1 MPRMNDR
8 TLGRDGPTVSALGLG
23 CMGMSE
29 FYGPTDD
36 EQSIATIHRALDL
49 GITLL
54 DTSDAYGPYTN
65 EQLVGRR
72 SPTVATRSCS
82 PPSSASCATRASG
95 ASTTRRRTRRAPA
108 TRRCGGSAVDH
119 IDLYFLHRRNPD
131 VPIEE
136 TVGAM
141 AELVDQGKVRYLGLS
156 EVSAETLRAACAVHP
171 IAALQSEWSLWTRGI
186 EEEIVPTARE
196 LGVGIV
202 AYSPVGRGFLTG
214 RYASVDDLADTDFR
228 RYQPRFQA
236 DNLEAN
242 LASHRA
248 RAASWRRTSAA
259 RRVQL
264 ALAWLLHQGSD
275 VVPIPGTKH
284 AAYVEENAE
293 ATEISLSAHHLEAL
307 DDAMPAGAAAGDRY
321 TAAGMATVE
330 L

>member
-1 MPRMNDR
+1 MNDR
-8 TLGRDGPTVSALGLG
+8 TLGADGPTVSALGLG

-36 EQSIATIHRALDL
+36 EASIATIHRALDL

-54 DTSDAYGPYTN
+54 DTSDMYGPYLN
-65 EQLVGRR
+65 EQLVGTAIADRR
-72 SPTVATRSCS
+72 DQVVLSTKFGVVRDEGERRVDNTPQYAARACD
-82 PPSSASCATRASG
+82 ASL
-95 ASTTRRRTRRAPA
+95 RRL
-108 TRRCGGSAVDH
+108 AVDH

-141 AELVDQGKVRYLGLS
+141 AELVDRGKVRYIGLS

-171 IAALQSEWSLWTRGI
+171 ITALQSEWSLWTRGI
-186 EEEIVPTARE
+186 EEEIVPTARD

-202 AYSPVGRGFLTG
+202 PCSPVGRGFLTG
-214 RYASVDDLADTDFR
+214 RYSSIDDLADSDFR
-228 RYQPRFQA
+228 RYQPRFQG
-236 DNLEAN
+236 DNLKAN
-242 LASHRA
+242 VRLVERVRELADDVGC
-248 RAASWRRTSAA
+248 TP
-259 RRVQL
+259 VQL
-264 ALAWLLHQGSD
+264 ALAWLLHQGPD
-275 VVPIPGTKH
+275 VVPIPGTRH
-284 AAYVEENAE
+284 VRNVEENTE

-321 TAAGMATVE
+321 TPEGMAAVE

>member
-1 MPRMNDR
+1 MNNR
-8 TLGRDGPTVSALGLG
+8 TLGRDGLTVSALGLG

-36 EQSIATIHRALDL
+36 AESIATIHRALDL

-54 DTSDAYGPYTN
+54 DTSDAYGPYLN
-65 EQLVGRR
+65 EQLVGTAIADRR
-72 SPTVATRSCS
+72 DQAVVATKFGVVRDEGERRIDNTPQYAARACD
-82 PPSSASCATRASG
+82 ASL
-95 ASTTRRRTRRAPA
+95 RRLAI
-108 TRRCGGSAVDH
+108 DH
-119 IDLYFLHRRNPD
+119 IDLYVLHRRNPD

-136 TVGAM
+136 TVGGM

-186 EEEIVPTARE
+186 EEEIVPTARD

-202 AYSPVGRGFLTG
+202 PYSPVGRGFLTG

-228 RYQPRFQA
+228 RYQPRFQG
-236 DNLEAN
+236 DNLKAN
-242 LASHRA
+242 VRLVERVRELAEDVGC
-248 RAASWRRTSAA
+248 TP
-259 RRVQL
+259 VQL
-264 ALAWLLHQGSD
+264 ALAWLLHQGPD

-284 AAYVEENAE
+284 AHYVEENAE
-293 ATEISLSAHHLEAL
+293 ATDISLSAHHLEAL

-321 TAAGMATVE
+321 TPEGMAAVE

>member
-1 MPRMNDR
+1 VTDR
-8 TLGRDGPTVSALGLG
+8 TLGREGLTVSALGLG

-36 EQSIATIHRALDL
+36 EESIATIHRALDL

-65 EQLVGRR
+65 EQLVGTAIADRR
-72 SPTVATRSCS
+72 DQVVLATKFGVVRDEGERRIDNTPQYTARACD
-82 PPSSASCATRASG
+82 ASL
-95 ASTTRRRTRRAPA
+95 RRL
-108 TRRCGGSAVDH
+108 AVDH
-119 IDLYFLHRRNPD
+119 IDLYVLHRRNPD

-214 RYASVDDLADTDFR
+214 RYGSVDDLADTDFR
-228 RYQPRFQA
+228 RYQPRFQG
-236 DNLEAN
+236 DNLKAN
-242 LASHRA
+242 VRLVERVRELAQDVGC
-248 RAASWRRTSAA
+248 TP
-259 RRVQL
+259 VQL

-284 AAYVEENAE
+284 ASYVEENAE

-321 TAAGMATVE
+321 TPEGMAAVE

>member
-1 MPRMNDR
+1 VNDR

-36 EQSIATIHRALDL
+36 EESIATIHRALDL

-65 EQLVGRR
+65 EQLVGTAIADRR
-72 SPTVATRSCS
+72 DQVVLATKFGVVREEGERRVDNTPAYAARACD
-82 PPSSASCATRASG
+82 ASL
-95 ASTTRRRTRRAPA
+95 RRL
-108 TRRCGGSAVDH
+108 AVDH

-156 EVSAETLRAACAVHP
+156 EVSAETLRTACAVHP

-186 EEEIVPTARE
+186 EEEIVPAARE

-214 RYASVDDLADTDFR
+214 RYESVDDLADTDFR
-228 RYQPRFQA
+228 RYQPRFQG
-236 DNLEAN
+236 DNLKAN
-242 LASHRA
+242 VRLIERVRELAEDVGC
-248 RAASWRRTSAA
+248 TP
-259 RRVQL
+259 VQL
-264 ALAWLLHQGSD
+264 ALAWLLHQGPD
-275 VVPIPGTKH
+275 VVPIPGTRH
-284 AAYVEENAE
+284 VQHVQENAE
-293 ATEISLSAHHLEAL
+293 ATDISLSAHHLEAL

-321 TAAGMATVE
+321 TPEGMAAVE

>member
-1 MPRMNDR
+1 MTNR
-8 TLGRDGPTVSALGLG
+8 TLGRDGLTVSALGLG

-36 EQSIATIHRALDL
+36 DESIATIHRALDL

-54 DTSDAYGPYTN
+54 DTSDAYGPYLN
-65 EQLVGRR
+65 EQLVGTAIADRR
-72 SPTVATRSCS
+72 DQAVVATKFGVVRDEGGRRIDSS
-82 PPSSASCATRASG
+82 PEHAARACDASL
-95 ASTTRRRTRRAPA
+95 RRL
-108 TRRCGGSAVDH
+108 GVDH

-136 TVGAM
+136 TIGAM

-186 EEEIVPTARE
+186 EEEIVPAARD
-196 LGVGIV
+196 LGVGIMP
-202 AYSPVGRGFLTG
+202 YSPIGRGFLTG
-214 RYASVDDLADTDFR
+214 RYTTADDLADTDFR
-228 RYQPRFQA
+228 RYQPRFQG
-236 DNLEAN
+236 DNLKAN
-242 LASHRA
+242 VLLVERVRELAEDVGC
-248 RAASWRRTSAA
+248 TP
-259 RRVQL
+259 VQL
-264 ALAWLLHQGSD
+264 ALAWLLHQGPD

-284 AAYVEENAE
+284 ARYVEENAQ
-293 ATEISLSAHHLEAL
+293 ATDISLSAHHLEAL

-321 TAAGMATVE
+321 TPEGMASVE